1 MKLVRSKSPNNL
13 LLQRDISGRQWLLE
27 VGYTSLELARAW
39 VRHSAGPTGLS
50 TEATR
55 EEAGVGMIKGV
66 FLALGIMFG
75 CLLIPL
81 VHFVAFPASPFIGG
95 YFGIKFA
102 QVPRES
108 YAAKCL
114 LFGAILGALFL
125 VLASLATALVVTLSD
140 LGQRFLVIIW
150 IGVVVLTL

>member
-1 MKLVRSKSPNNL
+1 
-13 LLQRDISGRQWLLE
+13 
-27 VGYTSLELARAW
+27 
-39 VRHSAGPTGLS
+39 
-50 TEATR
+50 
-55 EEAGVGMIKGV
+55 MIKGV
-66 FLALGIMFG
+66 FLALGIMFVS
-75 CLLIPL
+75 LLIPL

-114 LFGAILGALFL
+114 LFGVLLGSLFL
-125 VLASLATALVVTLSD
+125 ILVSLAALLVVTLSD

-150 IGVVVLTL
+150 IGVVVLTLYTASMSALGAMFSVLRSGGESSEEAEASPVASEPE

>member
-1 MKLVRSKSPNNL
+1 
-13 LLQRDISGRQWLLE
+13 
-27 VGYTSLELARAW
+27 
-39 VRHSAGPTGLS
+39 
-50 TEATR
+50 
-55 EEAGVGMIKGV
+55 MIKGV
-66 FLALGIMFG
+66 LIAFGIMIG

-114 LFGAILGALFL
+114 LFGALLGSLLLIL
-125 VLASLATALVVTLSD
+125 VSLAAALVVALSD

-150 IGVVVLTL
+150 VGVVVLTLYTVSMSALGAMFSVLRSGGQSSEPAEATQE

>member
-1 MKLVRSKSPNNL
+1 
-13 LLQRDISGRQWLLE
+13 
-27 VGYTSLELARAW
+27 
-39 VRHSAGPTGLS
+39 
-50 TEATR
+50 
-55 EEAGVGMIKGV
+55 MIKGV

-150 IGVVVLTL
+150 IGVVVLTLYTGSMSALGAMFSVLRSGGQAGEAAEVQIPG

>member
-1 MKLVRSKSPNNL
+1 
-13 LLQRDISGRQWLLE
+13 
-27 VGYTSLELARAW
+27 
-39 VRHSAGPTGLS
+39 
-50 TEATR
+50 
-55 EEAGVGMIKGV
+55 MIKGV
-66 FLALGIMFG
+66 FLALGIMFVS
-75 CLLIPL
+75 LLIPL

-150 IGVVVLTL
+150 IGVVVLTLYTGSMSALGAMFSVLRSGGQSSEPAEGTPASEPGEAAPE

>member
-1 MKLVRSKSPNNL
+1 
-13 LLQRDISGRQWLLE
+13 
-27 VGYTSLELARAW
+27 
-39 VRHSAGPTGLS
+39 
-50 TEATR
+50 
-55 EEAGVGMIKGV
+55 
-66 FLALGIMFG
+66 MFG

-95 YFGIKFA
+95 YFGIKYA

-114 LFGAILGALFL
+114 LFGALLGSLFL
-125 VLASLATALVVTLSD
+125 ILASLAAALAVTLSD

-150 IGVVVLTL
+150 IGVGVLTLYTGSMSALGAMFSVLRSGGQSNEPAEAAAE

>member
-1 MKLVRSKSPNNL
+1 
-13 LLQRDISGRQWLLE
+13 
-27 VGYTSLELARAW
+27 
-39 VRHSAGPTGLS
+39 
-50 TEATR
+50 
-55 EEAGVGMIKGV
+55 MIKGV
-66 FLALGIMFG
+66 LIAFGIMIG

-114 LFGAILGALFL
+114 LFGALLGSLLLIL
-125 VLASLATALVVTLSD
+125 VSLAAALVVALSD

-150 IGVVVLTL
+150 IGVVVLTLYTVSMSALGAMFSVLRSGGQSSEPAEATQE

>member
-1 MKLVRSKSPNNL
+1 
-13 LLQRDISGRQWLLE
+13 
-27 VGYTSLELARAW
+27 
-39 VRHSAGPTGLS
+39 
-50 TEATR
+50 
-55 EEAGVGMIKGV
+55 MIKGV
-66 FLALGIMFG
+66 FIALGIMLG
-75 CLLIPL
+75 SLLIPL

-114 LFGAILGALFL
+114 LFGALLGSLLLIL
-125 VLASLATALVVTLSD
+125 VSLAAALVVTLSD

-150 IGVVVLTL
+150 VVVVVLTLYTGSMSALGAMFSVLRSGGQSSEPAEAAQE